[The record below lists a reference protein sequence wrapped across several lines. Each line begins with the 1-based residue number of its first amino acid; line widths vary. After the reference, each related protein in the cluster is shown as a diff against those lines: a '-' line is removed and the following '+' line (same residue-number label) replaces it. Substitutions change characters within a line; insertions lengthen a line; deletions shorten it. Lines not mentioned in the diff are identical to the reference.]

1 MFGSRKMVASKQ
13 EGVGDQRERE
23 IATRCARE
31 TTSSLATQQR
41 RPGEIGLS
49 TSLGEHVSVTRV
61 PSQLRAGCTWKRS
74 CTCRIG
80 GSRGSAKLAST
91 CYQSYIKLD
100 HSAAQ
105 RFSTPLLP
113 SIVVTLLN
121 PADLF
126 TVKR

>member
-1 MFGSRKMVASKQ
+1 MSWRQNKKGSVT
-13 EGVGDQRERE
+13 RE

-100 HSAAQ
+100 HPPRRDSQ
-105 RFSTPLLP
+105 LLTSDCSRP
-113 SIVVTLLN
+113 
-121 PADLF
+121 P
-126 TVKR
+126 